1 MDALGGAAE
10 AVAPAPEAA
19 DTAGAP
25 DAADPAD
32 AAEAL
37 DAVTAAEAAEVVA
50 SGEASTVQRAVE
62 EFEVGVAAGVPRLAD
77 AVLPP
82 RLEEPPAW
90 RSAPKRSWRN
100 ACRFWGNEAA
110 LAAAGAEPAPAV
122 VPLVGSAA
130 PVAVAV
136 AVAVAAEPAAA
147 GDAAAVDAAA
157 VVTAAVDAALVAG
170 LLLKNCCRAVN
181 KDDARLPVGVAEF
194 APETSGAPER
204 ASPR

>member
-1 MDALGGAAE
+1 
-10 AVAPAPEAA
+10 
-19 DTAGAP
+19 
-25 DAADPAD
+25 
-32 AAEAL
+32 
-37 DAVTAAEAAEVVA
+37 
-50 SGEASTVQRAVE
+50 
-62 EFEVGVAAGVPRLAD
+62 
-77 AVLPP
+77 
-82 RLEEPPAW
+82 LEEPPAW

-122 VPLVGSAA
+122 VPLLGAAA
-130 PVAVAV
+130 PG

-147 GDAAAVDAAA
+147 GDA
-157 VVTAAVDAALVAG
+157 AAVDAALVAG

-194 APETSGAPER
+194 APETAGAPER

>member
-1 MDALGGAAE
+1 VDALGGAAE

-147 GDAAAVDAAA
+147 GDAAAVDAA
-157 VVTAAVDAALVAG
+157 LVAG